1 MLEGLVPFLVN
12 WVVCALALWSAGHV
26 FRGLAFSDAASVLA
40 AALLL
45 GIANAVIRPLLIV
58 LTLPLTL
65 LTLGLFVLVIN
76 AAMMLLV
83 ARLVRGFRCDGFWT
97 ALWASIFVGLVR
109 IVIELLLAQSSPGL
123 PAPVR
128 MPHSGFWL

>member
-1 MLEGLVPFLVN
+1 MLDSLVPYLMHWGVSA
-12 WVVCALALWSAGHV
+12 VSLWAASYV
-26 FRGLAFSDAASVLA
+26 FRGLTFADAPSVLV

-45 GIANAVIRPLLIV
+45 GVANAVIKPLLIV

-76 AAMMLLV
+76 AAMILLV

-97 ALWASIFVGLVR
+97 ALWVSIFVGLLS
-109 IVIELLLAQSSPGL
+109 IVMESLLAHSEPGQV
-123 PAPVR
+123 AP